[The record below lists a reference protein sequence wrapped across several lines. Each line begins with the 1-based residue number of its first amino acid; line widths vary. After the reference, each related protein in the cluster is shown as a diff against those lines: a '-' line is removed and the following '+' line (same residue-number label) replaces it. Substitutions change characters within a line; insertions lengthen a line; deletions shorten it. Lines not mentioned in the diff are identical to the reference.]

1 MIVILL
7 TALMLAIG
15 SAVQAREDGL
25 PVKRLPREGQS
36 LRDFLPRGWTIEEQ
50 AGGDLDGDGV
60 EDIAAILVQ
69 EKPVVDKNGV
79 ESELERGVIVLLGK
93 QKGRFRLAG
102 TNNTLLGCTKCL
114 GVKEG
119 VSIGIKKRVVIVGQ
133 MSGSREFTDETWRFR
148 YGAVNQR
155 FILIGRDVES
165 GDGMVGTG
173 KIESF
178 NYLTG
183 IKITETYRYDE
194 KSERKI
200 TISTK
205 KGKGPKAT
213 PFMEDVQMVK
223 SD

>member
-1 MIVILL
+1 MIF
-7 TALMLAIG
+7 
-15 SAVQAREDGL
+15 EKKEYD
-25 PVKRLPREGQS
+25 
-36 LRDFLPRGWTIEEQ
+36 RDFLPRGWMIEQQ

-60 EDIAAILVQ
+60 ADIAAILVQ
-69 EKPVVDKNGV
+69 EKPVVDKSGV
-79 ESELERGVIVLLGK
+79 ESELERGVIVLLGNS
-93 QKGRFRLAG
+93 KGKFRLAG
-102 TNNTLLGCTKCL
+102 ANNALLRCTKCL

-119 VSIGIKKRVVIVGQ
+119 VSICIKKRVVIVGQ

-148 YGAVNQR
+148 YDAGNQR

-194 KSERKI
+194 KGERKI
-200 TISTK
+200 TISSK
-205 KGKGPKAT
+205 KRKGAKAT

-223 SD
+223 FD